1 MKYSYMYF
9 SLYYGDFL
17 YPVQAMILQLILTKG
32 KMIKKILFPIKELYS
47 PTLKRMIQ
55 PPISF
60 VMAIQAVVR

>member
-1 MKYSYMYF
+1 MKYSYNVF
-9 SLYYGDFL
+9 FIYYGDFL

>member
-1 MKYSYMYF
+1 MYF

-17 YPVQAMILQLILTKG
+17 YPVQAMILQLILTKE

>member
-1 MKYSYMYF
+1 MKYSYNVF
-9 SLYYGDFL
+9 FIILWGLL

-55 PPISF
+55 PLFLSLWQF
-60 VMAIQAVVR
+60 RQ

>member
-1 MKYSYMYF
+1 MKYSYNV
-9 SLYYGDFL
+9 YYGDFL
-17 YPVQAMILQLILTKG
+17 YPVQAMILRLILTKG

>member
-1 MKYSYMYF
+1 MYF

-17 YPVQAMILQLILTKG
+17 YPVQAMILRLILTKG

>member
-1 MKYSYMYF
+1 MKYSYNVF
-9 SLYYGDFL
+9 FI
-17 YPVQAMILQLILTKG
+17 ILWGLFISCSSDDPAVDSNEG
-32 KMIKKILFPIKELYS
+32 KDDKEDPLPDKLYS

>member
-1 MKYSYMYF
+1 MKYSYNVF

>member
-1 MKYSYMYF
+1 MYF

>member
-1 MKYSYMYF
+1 MKYSYNVF
-9 SLYYGDFL
+9 FI
-17 YPVQAMILQLILTKG
+17 ILWGLFISCSSDDPAVDSNEG
-32 KMIKKILFPIKELYS
+32 KDDKEDPLPDKELYS

>member
-1 MKYSYMYF
+1 MKYSYNV
-9 SLYYGDFL
+9 LYYGDFL

-32 KMIKKILFPIKELYS
+32 KMIKKILFPIKVLYS

>member
-1 MKYSYMYF
+1 MYF

-17 YPVQAMILQLILTKG
+17 YPVKEMILQLILTKG